1 MAISVNT
8 NQATNYAQG
17 KIWFSQAPAESIQN
31 GIRSTSKAPQNG
43 LRSENELHFPKEPQ
57 SVEDF
62 LNSIKEA
69 DKISIN
75 DQVIEW
81 DVCRTFRES

>member
-43 LRSENELHFPKEPQ
+43 IRLLPDAPKFSMHDTAQAIKDSNMIQASDCTDWGWFPPGDPRSF
-57 SVEDF
+57 
-62 LNSIKEA
+62 
-69 DKISIN
+69 
-75 DQVIEW
+75 
-81 DVCRTFRES
+81 